1 MKPLPEVNQQ
11 DLYAAIDVIQVLQEC
26 ATRTALE
33 AAIGELLIPLL
44 NVDCFGC
51 SWMDFDIPTENVKI
65 DKTFLAVNVDEREHK
80 AFEALSSYHRTIHH
94 LLATNPLPVLATG
107 VDLPADDFVLNRA
120 RFVADNP
127 DFPIEKHTRFSQVHS
142 QIVIANPPD
151 FTLASAFCRTNPD
164 TGTFIPR
171 DVHLASLLQPSLVA
185 ALKSLA
191 IQEALSSTEA
201 LVGALTSVPEPI
213 CVVNANRRVQ
223 FSNASARQLLGLA
236 EGQPLTAE
244 IAAGL
249 SSRGAINHSL
259 TIEIAQFNKRR
270 HHAAGATTYRVEQ
283 IPIYLQHVDLELL
296 KFIPVDPGLVAAIA
310 RMQACH
316 LTAKEIEVA
325 LFIRSGLAR
334 KAIARQLF
342 ISVNTVKAHLKNI
355 HAKLGTGSRAELVAT
370 LNAHA
375 MQAG

>member
-1 MKPLPEVNQQ
+1 MKTFPEVSRE
-11 DLYAAIDVIQVLQEC
+11 DLYATIDVIQALQEC
-26 ATRTALE
+26 TTRTALE
-33 AAIGELLIPLL
+33 ATIGECIIPLL
-44 NVDCFGC
+44 DVDCFGC
-51 SWMDFDIPTENVKI
+51 SWMEFDIPTENANI
-65 DKTFLAVNVDEREHK
+65 GKTFLAVNVDEREHE
-80 AFEALSSYHRTIHH
+80 AFEALSSYHNTIHH

-127 DFPIEKHTRFSQVHS
+127 DYPIEKHTRFSQVHS

-164 TGTFIPR
+164 TGTFTPR

-185 ALKSLA
+185 ALKSIA
-191 IQEALSSTEA
+191 IQEALNSTAA
-201 LVGALTSVPEPI
+201 LVSALTSVPEPI
-213 CVVNANRRVQ
+213 CVINANRQVQ
-223 FSNASARQLLGLA
+223 FSNASARHLLGLA
-236 EGQPLTAE
+236 EGQPLTPK
-244 IAAGL
+244 IAACL

-259 TIEIAQFNKRR
+259 TMEIAQFNARK
-270 HHAAGATTYRVEQ
+270 HHAVGATTFRVEQ
-283 IPIYLQHVDLELL
+283 IPLYLEHGDLELL
-296 KFIPVDPGLVAAIA
+296 KFIPVDAGLVAAIA
-310 RMQACH
+310 RMEASH

-355 HAKLGTGSRAELVAT
+355 HAKLGTGSRAELVAC
-370 LNAHA
+370 LNAHTVLE
-375 MQAG
+375 G